1 MKTKNTELTGT
12 KSMFLTNNYSIKE
25 VMTFP
30 MMKPEDTGKPAPK
43 LAAEVAG
50 VEPLL
55 VEGIAHK

>member
-1 MKTKNTELTGT
+1 
-12 KSMFLTNNYSIKE
+12 MFLTNNYSIKE

-43 LAAEVAG
+43 LAAELAG
-50 VEPLL
+50 VEPLP